1 MNSDRNILA
10 LSCWSVSFHYL
21 RLVENAVR
29 ETVSQGNI
37 WTMTRKTTAGV
48 ISADEYSESTKWS
61 DHTIIIALI
70 FNLLHG
76 IELLVKG
83 YLLVDPT
90 ETIGK
95 RHNISELCRRF
106 QNKYPDQNTLYRF
119 FNRYTN
125 DDCAPDLFR
134 HFRIDNGLSIREFYQ
149 AFRYPSPDFSSL
161 RNYTSLKYNGDQGLI
176 FFRELAKNIHEA
188 RVASVTLCRAL
199 ENDE

>member
-10 LSCWSVSFHYL
+10 LSFWSVSFHYL

-83 YLLVDPT
+83 YILVDPE
-90 ETIGK
+90 ETIEK
-95 RHNISELCRRF
+95 LHNISDLCRRF
-106 QNKYPDQNTLYRF
+106 RDKYPDQHTLNRF

-134 HFRIDNGLSIREFYQ
+134 HFRIDNGLSIGEFYQ
-149 AFRYPSPDFSSL
+149 AFRYPSPDFTAI
-161 RNYTSLKYNGDQGLI
+161 RNYTSLKYNGEQGLI

-188 RVASVTLCRAL
+188 RVASVTLCREL
-199 ENDE
+199 DNNE